1 MYVCMMYVCIYI
13 YMNVAGDPGSITIYV
28 RLSEMEL
35 FQELPEHMEWE
46 SAQTHVYIYICVYVL
61 LYVFICIYA
70 HPITMLNNYVEL
82 H

>member
-1 MYVCMMYVCIYI
+1 
-13 YMNVAGDPGSITIYV
+13 MNVAGDPGSITIYV